1 MRVDFWGLLP
11 EGAELFPG
19 DHLDA
24 TGRLAEV
31 FGFTGI
37 AHLDATGR
45 LAEVFGFT
53 GIAHLTV
60 RDGKA
65 FQGEVPPGGES
76 AAGVISAGP
85 M

>member
-19 DHLDA
+19 D
-24 TGRLAEV
+24 
-31 FGFTGI
+31 
-37 AHLDATGR
+37 HLDATGR